1 MKTAKRPALNA
12 WRRACLQVLAIVAR
26 CPACRAAHITIG
38 KAVTGTHPPT
48 VDQPV
53 ERPSADS

>member
-26 CPACRAAHITIG
+26 CPACRENLATLNPPCDGDPRHEHASP
-38 KAVTGTHPPT
+38 VTK
-48 VDQPV
+48 
-53 ERPSADS
+53 R